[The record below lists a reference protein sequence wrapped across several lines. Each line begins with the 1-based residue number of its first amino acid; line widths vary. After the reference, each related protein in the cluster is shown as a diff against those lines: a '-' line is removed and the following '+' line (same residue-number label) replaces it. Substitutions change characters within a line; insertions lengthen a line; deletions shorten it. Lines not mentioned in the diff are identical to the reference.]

1 MTCHRDSLEPN
12 CNQTLADTILDM
24 QLLSQITTRLWLY
37 TSACNE
43 TVLVLEAIKQSK
55 VNLKVFPSISLVDED
70 EDSYQLHKTALK
82 EALQTYGTSN
92 VLGITVGHEVMFNY
106 LLERNS
112 EDPNNAFG
120 LAASSILKGRFTD
133 IRKMLISINVTL
145 PIGTTDAAGYFNID
159 LLSASDFGCA
169 CTSPQRLTKL
179 LILLL
184 IFFQHGQRARFAHQ
198 YTHPGGR
205 NVVIQLLQPERRGL
219 GKPAA

>member
-1 MTCHRDSLEPN
+1 MTYHRDSLEPN

-43 TVLVLEAIKQSK
+43 TALVLEAIKRSK
-55 VNLKVFPSISLVDED
+55 VNLKVFPSISVDVDED
-70 EDSYQLHKTALK
+70 GYQRQKTALK

-92 VLGITVGHEVMFNY
+92 VLGITVGDKVMFNY

-120 LAASSILKGRFTD
+120 LAASSMLKGRFAD
-133 IRKMLISINVTL
+133 IRKMLTSINVTL
-145 PIGTTDAAGYFNID
+145 PIGTADTAGFFNTD

-169 CTSPQRLTKL
+169 FTNPQHLTNN
-179 LILLL
+179 
-184 IFFQHGQRARFAHQ
+184 QSC
-198 YTHPGGR
+198 
-205 NVVIQLLQPERRGL
+205 
-219 GKPAA
+219 